1 MLKKLTWLF
10 VVPCFSC
17 LAADEAQLTN
27 EDSAFE
33 QKVFEQETVEQE
45 VLELNGL
52 IEEQTLEKPL
62 LDEPILIEPQAP
74 ESITN
79 RANKANGLIEQRVD
93 IEKAS
98 VLSPFVITPHK
109 PNYFLPIKFQDDTDT
124 SDASAFSGELDDL
137 EFKFQLSVKF
147 PLAYRLFGTN
157 ASLWGAYTQQALWQ
171 AYNTSIS
178 SPFRETNYEPEAF
191 VLFDVEQ
198 QITSKVKAK
207 YITLGFN
214 HQSNGRTEPLSRSWN
229 RIYAEFFFESDNAVL
244 SLKPWYRL
252 PESSE
257 EDDNPNIEKY
267 LGYGEL
273 NAVYVIDDY
282 SIDLMLRNNFRSD
295 NKGAVQLGFTFPMW
309 GKTRGYI
316 QYFDGYGQ
324 SLAEYDDH
332 VRSLGIG
339 VMLTNWL

>member
-1 MLKKLTWLF
+1 MY
-10 VVPCFSC
+10 
-17 LAADEAQLTN
+17 ADTN
-27 EDSAFE
+27 ETALSLDTMPT
-33 QKVFEQETVEQE
+33 ET
-45 VLELNGL
+45 
-52 IEEQTLEKPL
+52 
-62 LDEPILIEPQAP
+62 PILIEPQSP
-74 ESITN
+74 DSISK
-79 RANKANGLIEQRVD
+79 RAVKSKGLIEQRVD

-98 VLSPFVITPHK
+98 LQNPFVITPHK
-109 PNYFLPIKFQDDTDT
+109 PNYFLPLKYQDDTDV

-137 EFKFQLSVKF
+137 EFKFQLSIKF
-147 PLAYRLFGTN
+147 PLAFNLFGTN

-171 AYNTSIS
+171 SYNTKIS
-178 SPFRETNYEPEAF
+178 SPFRETNYEPESF
-191 VLFDVEQ
+191 ILFDVEQ
-198 QITSKVKAK
+198 QITSSLKAK

-214 HQSNGRTEPLSRSWN
+214 HQSNGRMEPLSRSWN
-229 RIYAEFFFESDNAVL
+229 RIYAEFFFESENAVL
-244 SLKPWYRL
+244 SLKPWYRI
-252 PESSE
+252 PEGSDD
-257 EDDNPNIEKY
+257 DDNPNIEKY

-282 SIDLMLRNNFRSD
+282 SIDLMLRNNLRAD

-324 SLAEYDDH
+324 TLAEYDDH